1 MPTFPLLTATWSN
14 TSTGTTL
21 HENLSIKSV
30 YQQDSF
36 QNPNTA
42 SPSGTF
48 IFTRAGVLG
57 SYTGVRHNV
66 MYDISVSAVCDNS
79 VESSLATVNNK
90 ISWKI
95 PNVLIIDQE
104 LGEWGY
110 VSTDDTISVWFD
122 SLDLDKCRRIDIAL
136 FNATGTVQ
144 NGNTNTFLAQ
154 PSGFADNLKRV
165 VFKNGDNGCVITQDT
180 QYKIKVT
187 LWAIPFPN
195 VPFNGP
201 LVQNPT
207 VGVYT
212 VYTKGTNP
220 AYSQWIMI
228 GGDTTSDPCN
238 IKYQFVVQADASATT
253 TTIQDGIT
261 PLFVNF
267 LTPYSLGSLNPG
279 VSINLQLDYI
289 RLLGGN
295 NLVYNYDAVN
305 AIFGAQV
312 TPTVQCLI

>member
-1 MPTFPLLTATWSN
+1 MPTFPLLTAQWSN
-14 TSTGTTL
+14 TNTATTDY
-21 HENLSIKSV
+21 ENLSIVSV
-30 YQQDSF
+30 YQNDSF
-36 QNPNTA
+36 QNPNA
-42 SPSGTF
+42 PSATGTF
-48 IFTRAGVLG
+48 LFTRAGSVGL
-57 SYTGVRHNV
+57 YTGVRHNV
-66 MYDISVSAVCDNS
+66 MYDISVSAVCENT
-79 VESSLATVNNK
+79 VESPIITVNNK

-95 PNVLIIDQE
+95 PDVLTIDQE

-144 NGNTNTFLAQ
+144 NGNTNTFYAQ
-154 PSGFADNLKRV
+154 TGGFADNLKRV

-187 LWAIPFPN
+187 LWAIPVANLPG
-195 VPFNGP
+195 GP

-228 GGDTTSDPCN
+228 GGDSTSDPCN

-253 TTIQDGIT
+253 STIQNGVE

-267 LTPYSLGSLNPG
+267 LTPATLGSLNPG

-295 NLVYNYDAVN
+295 NFVYNYDAVN
-305 AIFGAQV
+305 AVFGAQV
-312 TPTVQCLI
+312 TPIVQCLI

>member
-21 HENLSIKSV
+21 HENLSIKSK
-30 YQQDSF
+30 YQEDSF

-66 MYDISVSAVCDNS
+66 MYDISVSAVCDNN
-79 VESSLATVNNK
+79 VESPLATVNNK

-95 PNVLIIDQE
+95 PNASIINQE

-187 LWAIPFPN
+187 LWAIPFLN
-195 VPFNGP
+195 VQFNGP

-212 VYTKGTNP
+212 VFTKGTSG

-228 GGDTTSDPCN
+228 GGDTISDPCN
-238 IKYQFVVQADASATT
+238 IKYQFVVQADPSATSI
-253 TTIQDGIT
+253 TIQDGVERLYT
-261 PLFVNF
+261 NF
-267 LTPYSLGSLNPG
+267 LTATSLGALNPG
-279 VSINLQLDYI
+279 VSISLNLDYI

-295 NLVYNYDAVN
+295 NRVYNYNAPSAVYG
-305 AIFGAQV
+305 AITGN
-312 TPTVQCLI
+312 QCLI

>member
-144 NGNTNTFLAQ
+144 NGNTNTFYAQ
-154 PSGFADNLKRV
+154 TGGFADNLKRV

-187 LWAIPFPN
+187 LWAIPVANLP
-195 VPFNGP
+195 GGA

-212 VYTKGTNP
+212 VYTKGTSG

-253 TTIQDGIT
+253 STIQNGVE

-267 LTPYSLGSLNPG
+267 LTPATLGSLNPG

>member
-21 HENLSIKSV
+21 HENLSIKSK

-79 VESSLATVNNK
+79 VESPLATVNNI

-95 PNVLIIDQE
+95 PDVLIIDQE

-187 LWAIPFPN
+187 LWAIPFLN

-201 LVQNPT
+201 LVQNST

-212 VYTKGTNP
+212 VYTKGTSG

-279 VSINLQLDYI
+279 VSINLHLDYI

-295 NLVYNYDAVN
+295 NFVYNYDAVN
-305 AIFGAQV
+305 AVFGAQV